1 MGKSAK
7 PSIERHRGYRTRD
20 RPPARQARRNG
31 CCHRQAHAARHRCS
45 TFPVHEKTRGAGRCR
60 FRSWMPAPRSTPCIS
75 ASDRPSAS
83 TVGCC
88 WRSCAWC
95 CRLSRCACSLASA
108 GNVCWAKPNHGFFHC
123 QQPVAIFLRACRRG
137 VPVDMHRCASDALH
151 RRIGCNRNDDASMRC
166 MQAMARLAAHVV
178 ATRTASPHACAHARN
193 ASACALANDAA
204 RARSDERPAAI
215 SRRTSPFA
223 RKLRRIFP
231 RHAPGDAACARF
243 ADAGNE
249 EPATSPSR
257 VPGRSMSTRIS
268 GLRLPA
274 TRRRHPARAGR

>member
-1 MGKSAK
+1 
-7 PSIERHRGYRTRD
+7 
-20 RPPARQARRNG
+20 
-31 CCHRQAHAARHRCS
+31 
-45 TFPVHEKTRGAGRCR
+45 
-60 FRSWMPAPRSTPCIS
+60 MPAPFRTPCIS
-75 ASDRPSAS
+75 ASDSPSAS

-88 WRSCAWC
+88 WRSYAWC

-123 QQPVAIFLRACRRG
+123 QQPVAIFFDARTRG
-137 VPVDMHRCASDALH
+137 VAGDSRMRMRHASIAFAGE
-151 RRIGCNRNDDASMRC
+151 RIDIDGPMRC

-257 VPGRSMSTRIS
+257 VRGRRMAARIS

-274 TRRRHPARAGR
+274 TLRSRPDRSVR

>member
-1 MGKSAK
+1 MKFFLSAIAIFF
-7 PSIERHRGYRTRD
+7 SGCRRVLRIG
-20 RPPARQARRNG
+20 ARR
-31 CCHRQAHAARHRCS
+31 HAPHAAR
-45 TFPVHEKTRGAGRCR
+45 
-60 FRSWMPAPRSTPCIS
+60 
-75 ASDRPSAS
+75 
-83 TVGCC
+83 
-88 WRSCAWC
+88 
-95 CRLSRCACSLASA
+95 AC
-108 GNVCWAKPNHGFFHC
+108 
-123 QQPVAIFLRACRRG
+123 
-137 VPVDMHRCASDALH
+137 
-151 RRIGCNRNDDASMRC
+151 IGCKRNDNPSMRC

-257 VPGRSMSTRIS
+257 VRGRGMAAAIS
-268 GLRLPA
+268 GRRLPA
-274 TRRRHPARAGR
+274 TRRSRPAR